1 MSAIEQVYEPLAAP
15 DKAQA
20 EACRIDRLVVDVAAH
35 FRLECTDISIPSGA
49 RVALVGANGSGKSTL
64 IETLVG
70 MRRASVEEAQVLG
83 RPLGDL
89 RRVSAL
95 RARLGVQLQNVFY
108 PRDAPVREIVRL
120 HDALYGGDVIGA
132 GEMLDIARLAR
143 RPFGQLS
150 QGERQRVHLYVAL
163 AHGAEI
169 IFLDEPG
176 TALDRKYAQRV
187 YGDWLCGLG
196 STVLMA
202 THDAA
207 ALEAC
212 THTLWL
218 KRGQVKRFGR
228 TQEMLKDL
236 LGRFRLEVTLS
247 EGEAPQQWGAW
258 LEQSLKPKRIQ
269 RRPDS
274 TVLFC
279 DRRPS
284 EEVQKKLHE
293 EAAGFALA
301 TTSHKDLLSL
311 AAEGE

>member
-1 MSAIEQVYEPLAAP
+1 MEQVREPFVARAI
-15 DKAQA
+15 AQG
-20 EACRIDRLVVDVAAH
+20 EACTIERLVVDVAAH
-35 FRLECTDISIPSGA
+35 FRLECSGISIPSGA

-64 IETLVG
+64 IEALVG
-70 MRRASVEEAQVLG
+70 MRRASVEDVEILG
-83 RPLGDL
+83 RSLADL
-89 RRVSAL
+89 RRVAAL
-95 RARLGVQLQNVFY
+95 RARMGVQLQNVFY
-108 PRDAPVREIVRL
+108 PRDAPVLEIVRL
-120 HDALYGGDVIGA
+120 HDDLYGGDATGA
-132 GEMLDIARLAR
+132 GEILDIALLAR

-163 AHGAEI
+163 AHGADI

-176 TALDRKYAQRV
+176 TALDRKYVRRV

-218 KRGQVKRFGR
+218 ARGQVKRFGP
-228 TQEMLKDL
+228 TQNMLEDL
-236 LGRFRLEVTLS
+236 LGRFRLEATFS
-247 EGEAPQQWGAW
+247 KGEDFQKWSDW

-284 EEVQKKLHE
+284 EEVLKKLHE

-301 TTSHKDLLSL
+301 TTGHKDLLSL

>member
-1 MSAIEQVYEPLAAP
+1 MEQVREPLVAP
-15 DKAQA
+15 ATAQGD
-20 EACRIDRLVVDVAAH
+20 ACRIERLVVDVAAH
-35 FRLECTDISIPSGA
+35 FRLECSDISIPSGA

-64 IETLVG
+64 IEALVG
-70 MRRASVEEAQVLG
+70 MRRAGVENVEILG
-83 RPLGDL
+83 RSLADL
-89 RRVSAL
+89 RRVAAL

-108 PRDAPVREIVRL
+108 PRDAPVFEIVRL
-120 HDALYGGDVIGA
+120 HDALYGGDATGA
-132 GEMLDIARLAR
+132 GEMLDIDRLAR

-150 QGERQRVHLYVAL
+150 QGERQRVHLFVAL
-163 AHGAEI
+163 AHGADI

-176 TALDRKYAQRV
+176 TALDRKYARRV

-196 STVLMA
+196 AAVLMA

-218 KRGQVKRFGR
+218 SRGQVKRFGP
-228 TQEMLKDL
+228 TQNMLEDL
-236 LGRFRLEVTLS
+236 LGRFRLEVTPTK
-247 EGEAPQQWGAW
+247 GDDFQKWNAW
-258 LEQSLKPKRIQ
+258 LEQSLKPKRFQ

-284 EEVQKKLHE
+284 EAVQKKLHE
-293 EAAGFALA
+293 EAAGFVLA

>member
-1 MSAIEQVYEPLAAP
+1 MEQVSEPLAVREI
-15 DKAQA
+15 AQSQ
-20 EACRIDRLVVDVAAH
+20 ACRIDRLVVDVAAH
-35 FRLECTDISIPSGA
+35 FRLECSDITIPPGA
-49 RVALVGANGSGKSTL
+49 RVALVGPNGSGKSTL

-70 MRRASVEEAQVLG
+70 MRRASIEEVQILG
-83 RPLGDL
+83 RSLADQ

-95 RARLGVQLQNVFY
+95 RARMGVQLQNVFY

-120 HDALYGGDVIGA
+120 HDAMYGGDVTGA
-132 GEMLDIARLAR
+132 GEMLDIARLTR

-163 AHGAEI
+163 AHGANI

-176 TALDRKYAQRV
+176 TALDRKYARRV

-196 STVLMA
+196 AAVLMA

-207 ALEAC
+207 ALEVC
-212 THTLWL
+212 SHTLWL
-218 KRGQVKRFGR
+218 SRGKVERFGR
-228 TQEMLKDL
+228 TQNMMEDL
-236 LGRFRLEVTLS
+236 LGRFRLEVTPAK
-247 EGEAPQQWGAW
+247 GDDAQKWTAW
-258 LEQSLKPKRIQ
+258 LEQSLKPKRLQ
-269 RRPDS
+269 RRPNS

-279 DRRPS
+279 DIRPT
-284 EEVQKKLHE
+284 EAVQKKLHE
-293 EAAGFALA
+293 ETAGFALA